1 MSFSQDVMK
10 IDITEFKKGSIL
22 SVEIDN
28 KTMQKEFKRY
38 LVFTQVNR
46 LFKEIAC
53 CEKLEVSDEGCLIL
67 PIEVMFKEEILPLK
81 IEIPLE

>member
-1 MSFSQDVMK
+1 M
-10 IDITEFKKGSIL
+10 